1 MAVSSFD
8 GTDQGFELI
17 VNPHARAVIIT
28 LTGLIFYDTDPFHDR
43 DELLREAY
51 EAVGDIG
58 PLRLQRVWPH
68 MPGLP
73 PLQFAQAE
81 QSALQVTYVVDARA
95 VGGEISLVYLGPRTP
110 VADVLMQLPT
120 FRQAGPT
127 GPEILRG
134 LHEGQLRLL
143 HQEVVISPTTSL
155 DSDPPVCLTLVPH
168 RRPHTMGQAR
178 ARTET
183 STQPTADATL
193 SHPGGNTAASAPQA
207 NPSAAG
213 WISLG
218 LLRQGWLRNV
228 LLAGYFATLAS
239 AGRAVSEPTDL
250 TGTARTMPLP
260 RFQPDLVY
268 HDASMHLRLQQGFVT
283 GLEGDFLPIVSG
295 YGTLHHDLE
304 VNVCLWAPDHFE
316 EFRVPGSMSRHRL
329 RETLTEK
336 ARSWGRGQVVPAAT
350 SPHALAVHF
359 VAVTTES
366 GYRTTLFASDTSC
379 ICIDVP
385 REAPQDFLLR
395 QCEAKL
401 RSDCV
406 RFLPMATPL
415 RHGDVIRV
423 ELDKEFGRAD
433 ASRFLLYSELAR
445 PSRWLD
451 VLPYRQIAVLTVHR
465 GVQIL
470 HDTVT
475 GRSPHSAVQAWLRE
489 RNHAP
494 RQAVEVLELSNL
506 VGFPCFQT
514 IVAGA
519 TNAVLWLH
527 DHFGNPNTGL
537 ALAAVGSFSVAVDVL
552 EACART
558 STSARA
564 VCSLVSTADLRTVQ
578 TVHGLCA
585 QGTGTKTLFVRM
597 AFDLQALPGD
607 SISVHRQRATVLRTR
622 PPTGLA
628 GSGRNPSSRQGA
640 ATTRAAS
647 PVRSP
652 SPRVAVPVCHPS
664 HLQDADGDL
673 RVIRCETADVT
684 CVVRCGPH
692 MQIWALK
699 IEGRWNGACTP
710 QVSWDA
716 VVSLGGLTPWDA
728 ADLVVTTE
736 DQWWRYP
743 QDLSTA
749 TGRCLTLHQTC
760 ESGREVLGQG
770 AAPSA
775 HQAASVVSVAL
786 WALGKAPLKW
796 LSLGWILG
804 VIARPAQQASPTSEE
819 SSNPNATDSEPSLP
833 FSTVAVEDQRD
844 ECWNPPLTPALEAS
858 AMAAMFPLDPQ
869 HIYPWLCSLGATSH
883 DLRLWTAMRGPALVR
898 WTDTASE
905 FDQALRF
912 GGFCPEE
919 HDLFV
924 AADTDPHTLELV
936 AVPRGQGSWW
946 IVRDLLSRELLR
958 PVIWFPCA
966 GHRLAV
972 TTNSAGEVNALAHH
986 SRLARCTI
994 PPQGARATVVN
1005 PVDGF
1010 TAALG
1015 QGGLILA
1022 LGSAW
1027 RTVPLMST
1035 ISLVCL
1041 LLAGL
1046 PGVSGAQ
1053 VASTGIRPG
1062 RQLSLVAMWLL
1073 DVEVWT
1079 GHSMQQAVQI
1089 PQVRVYTA
1097 IRIWIVDHP
1106 SPIQLSGP
1114 PWPTEEEIHGIVQL
1128 GGFGVERG
1136 TLIPIRGA
1144 ADPAIYDA
1152 AYVPLHFG
1160 HSGIAAC
1167 LVQLDGRAAV
1177 FAFDAQHFDWAAFG
1191 RWVAD
1196 VFRDATPSQSF
1207 GFSLGNCGYSYGQAV
1222 QIRNGDLVVLH
1233 CPRHRHTAYLAP
1245 PDPWALESPP
1255 PLPARML
1262 QTGPTRE
1269 APINAYLV
1277 PQGAEGVG
1285 TGGHRRWAL
1294 SLAVGPSSLQPAL
1307 PAGPASSTACGVP
1320 AAAVICSRNSCP
1332 SLQACPSLITQR
1344 HAAIQ
1349 TEPGTATLDDV
1360 WWAIQDMQ
1368 CQLAALA
1375 AQAHVPA
1382 AEGLPSAEVPLLQGR
1397 GREVDTT
1404 PTFRGTENSG
1414 SLRPAL
1420 LVPGICLFAGVALQK
1435 HSAARTWVMPL
1446 AFLLPIWGAPTLAGD
1461 RSRSR
1466 SPVPA
1471 GRHMP
1476 FLHSGG
1482 QGPCGSTGQH
1492 RHAHTLGHFPGR
1504 PLAVSVAEDSR
1515 ARTSAPISEEQPLNF
1530 LRVADAPSIQH
1541 VQSVYLQAEA
1551 SAGMGV
1557 RLGASLTRVP
1567 LCLHDPFQRR
1577 GCAPLWLPGGSP
1589 GQAAL
1594 ANDFLQDHA
1603 LLRGWPALVPVRPQP
1618 DCGAL
1623 HMIPR
1628 AVDPLRANVILRGDD
1643 ERLWAVSLPSHLT
1656 GDDVQHLTLEG
1667 SRISLRTPQEEG
1679 STAATTAMTLR
1690 DGDCVRFAYAGP
1702 PRPEP
1707 VPNGSYT
1714 SRSTGWR
1721 PLFWLTLLS
1730 PGLGRMRWVLLC
1742 WLCTG
1747 ACAMFEPR
1755 STGPVFVP
1763 FPDYVRQGLHTNL
1776 VRVGRF
1782 PWRTHFDE
1790 ANLLMLVEGRQC
1802 QVACLSPFWG
1812 AGKAVSVDAEAS
1824 CTHSFSRA
1832 DKDRILWADGY
1843 APVWPAPVAV
1853 ELTVVPTPPD
1863 PTTVC
1868 IVARVWHA
1876 TVALLTPR
1884 VVTVEWLLRTLR
1896 HVFGRHA
1903 LALALPPQ
1911 IRRQATAGTSYLQL
1925 RSGDYILA
1933 IPEMATGPGTTATD
1947 DESFLRHAVPWSL
1960 PFRILAPVRIR
1971 LWRPGDKLP
1980 QQVSVEAGSTW
1991 DPDLLTFSSFLLS
2004 HLAGSWVPVP
2014 WVNDEVP
2021 NLVCASAH
2029 QDTAIVLHESEGG
2042 CSCVCLDNPCT
2053 EESLATA
2060 LSAAPSTLRIVGG
2073 VLRANRP
2080 FTLRD
2085 GDIVL
2090 SASHTP
2096 RTSEENIVDAH
2107 PVSST
2112 SGVSHSQ
2119 ALSRAFL
2126 VAILSALSD
2135 NPLIR
2140 LGSLLSILSTS
2151 QAMDTV
2157 ADNTCSQPASSSR
2170 DRSRSPVS
2178 EQLRDLPVHEAGRV
2192 HAIPLIAQLA
2202 GPSPDSCPIQV
2213 WCPFAG
2219 VTAAVSVR
2227 IEAFWQQIE
2236 AIALQH
2242 SPTGTQG
2249 VAVCNPPLSRGSLQL
2264 VVRGPAEYATVIVD
2278 GLGTTFAVLLPTV
2291 ITLDALKTAMTV
2303 RVGVPVRIDVPL
2315 PCLILGAI
2323 DSNLYLRNGDRLS
2336 IALASAHP
2344 LRQLAAWPWFR
2355 DWQEAGQEA
2364 VWHNTFLVVHSG
2376 TVVLWA
2382 PDTPA
2387 TAVAIPGG
2395 SHWDPRG
2402 MTIRSPGGRALN
2414 GRWVPMP
2421 VRPSR
2426 KPWLLR
2432 RSADKLRRAVL
2443 LSGDTPV
2450 CRHLHQAE
2458 AAAYLEEGA
2467 YVVSAGVNDKLP
2479 DLPDPELRD
2488 GDWLAVDEVAASDVE
2503 VRTVILMDTDLLIN
2517 GRPLSGRLQ
2526 GGAHRPIN
2534 PDGEGGNISLARE
2547 ACYLL
2552 AWGAP
2557 SSPELAVSTDACG
2570 AGYCDLTDAAALLAD
2585 LLQVW
2590 GAPLHTELPQGSR
2603 LGKAW
2608 QSFPV
2613 WPGGVPDALLV
2624 STDGSG
2630 EGHGASGLEWHHL
2643 PLCTAAGLLPELNNL
2658 GRGYGLY
2665 SCPPLVPE
2673 LGAQPSSHGQAAAGG
2688 ARDCARVKVVSAN
2701 IQTIKDDRKSFFSA
2715 AAGGQ
2720 RRAFL
2725 GKQAQALSIDVLC
2738 LQECRSNAGRYAAG
2752 PYLTWRSGHEKG
2764 QYGVEIWV
2772 HQGAFGGDLQLQ
2784 DWRIVASSPRYLV
2797 IRCQRPAFPVVIISA
2812 HAPHAD
2818 RPQQDIVD
2826 FWSALRREIHAL
2838 PLSTPLL
2845 IGVDA
2850 NADFTAA
2857 DGEGQLIGILWT
2869 GALHGK
2875 GICNFFPS
2883 HKTISLRL
2891 PPLGA
2896 VCIKGK
2902 PGHGSTLPANA
2913 GATIIFWFLQVV
2925 SVRHPRNAFWNLI
2938 SSTALLITS
2947 RSPAAYK
2954 SAQKRWQMHR
2964 FHRFAK
2970 AEQRPDRVVPRQPY
2984 ISDEALEVL
2993 TALKERRRQLRSH
3006 ARVCSRNL
3014 MHLAFR
3020 IWSTPDR
3027 PRGHVRQC
3035 VRNGHRTYARTWL
3048 AVLRMKEHAH
3058 WLARRDKAAH
3068 FQQLTQSATDF
3079 WLDTG
3084 RAMEATHRLRWAS
3097 KRAAERRKVFAA
3109 GGHDIDADLLRQFQQ
3124 QEDGQRLTAQEL
3136 QAELRKAS
3144 ASSCRPCS
3152 GALPSL
3158 LDVEH
3163 QCRRQ
3168 KLRKAP
3174 GPDRISNGLWKG
3186 QPVAAAQW
3194 LWMLCAD
3201 IAGRGRE
3208 PPQFKAALVC
3218 ALHKKGPAS
3227 VPSNYRSIALLN
3239 GIAKIWHGHVRH
3251 SLGQQVL
3258 GAYHPLQLGGR
3269 RGVHTGFAVA
3279 SFRSLVALSDFTGRS
3294 WFALF
3299 LDVQAAYYEADRQLL
3314 FGGDHGRAR
3323 QREASRLVSGLLADG
3338 VLRHRGMAE
3347 DVCALQEDCVRC
3359 SHWSLCGHDAI
3370 ILAGRGSRPG
3380 DGLADVLFGAIFA
3393 QILDD
3398 VEAQLVSLRIGHR
3411 SASEA
3416 VGGPCRPIQIAWADD
3431 LSVLVDADSATQLAD
3446 EVPVVTRV
3454 VVETAEMYR
3463 LRVNLGPGK
3472 TEGLLHL
3479 RGPGAPAARAALLLP
3494 SPQVPF
3500 SPGRTLRLV
3509 AEYKYLGVPQTAPD
3523 NGRRDAEASVQRGQ
3537 AAWSQA
3543 NGLMRSPS
3551 LPVEVKVAWFTG
3563 RVLPAAY
3570 SSLATALVDS
3580 GRVWTIYQGFF
3591 DRCQR
3596 SLVASW
3602 SVSHHLTR
3610 EALDVLVPAATPQVA
3625 TILCRA
3631 RLAVQIATTAP
3642 AAVLDLVEASCERD
3656 LPWTSLLKDAVCT
3669 VGTFAGLSPDQLRDS
3684 PMRIARA
3691 HERLLR
3697 GACRRFGRFG
3707 SGLLAFHRLWRSRA
3721 IRVQTGTIGQSHP
3734 VQCPT
3739 CGWIGRTAQALAAH
3753 RHRKHG
3759 TLARATELCN
3769 GTTCSWCLRDFHS
3782 SDRLKYHI
3790 ATSAGRRLP
3799 LEISVGAHHQYG
3811 SGTKRRGPQ
3820 QHRRL
3825 PPIQLCGPRNA
3836 TPAERHALDNDQ
3848 PWDAAALLVEW
3859 EEAQASPEVE
3869 ETPHTGAAESEAAT
3883 APGLPASASALAI
3896 AQLAGRSFFF
3906 QGQGHAPSPLWSGLR
3921 RGAAGWWLP
3930 HNWQHLARFWQAMAD
3945 SAALS
3950 PSILT
3955 GYRAAIRSLADVRD
3969 VPAHCPVSG
3978 GISATGPELLLR
3990 HTLTFLH
3997 LARLVPLGHALCSD
4011 VPPSSC
4017 LRAALGCICP
4027 DAAWSLTVVRD
4038 HPAWIFASLGSSLS
4052 RLAFLFRHPPSPLAF
4067 AAPHQLSSP

>member
-1 MAVSSFD
+1 
-8 GTDQGFELI
+8 
-17 VNPHARAVIIT
+17 
-28 LTGLIFYDTDPFHDR
+28 
-43 DELLREAY
+43 
-51 EAVGDIG
+51 
-58 PLRLQRVWPH
+58 
-68 MPGLP
+68 
-73 PLQFAQAE
+73 
-81 QSALQVTYVVDARA
+81 
-95 VGGEISLVYLGPRTP
+95 
-110 VADVLMQLPT
+110 
-120 FRQAGPT
+120 
-127 GPEILRG
+127 
-134 LHEGQLRLL
+134 
-143 HQEVVISPTTSL
+143 
-155 DSDPPVCLTLVPH
+155 
-168 RRPHTMGQAR
+168 
-178 ARTET
+178 
-183 STQPTADATL
+183 
-193 SHPGGNTAASAPQA
+193 
-207 NPSAAG
+207 
-213 WISLG
+213 
-218 LLRQGWLRNV
+218 
-228 LLAGYFATLAS
+228 
-239 AGRAVSEPTDL
+239 
-250 TGTARTMPLP
+250 MPLP

-304 VNVCLWAPDHFE
+304 VNVCLWAPEHFE

-451 VLPYRQIAVLTVHR
+451 VLPYRQLAVLTVHR

-489 RNHAP
+489 RNHVP
-494 RQAVEVLELSNL
+494 RQAVEVPELSNM

-564 VCSLVSTADLRTVQ
+564 VCSLVSTADLRTVH

-585 QGTGTKTLFVRM
+585 KGTGTKTLFVRM

-622 PPTGLA
+622 TPTGLA
-628 GSGRNPSSRQGA
+628 GSGRSPASRQGA
-640 ATTRAAS
+640 AATR
-647 PVRSP
+647 
-652 SPRVAVPVCHPS
+652 
-664 HLQDADGDL
+664 DADGDL
-673 RVIRCETADVT
+673 RVIRCEADD
-684 CVVRCGPH
+684 
-692 MQIWALK
+692 
-699 IEGRWNGACTP
+699 
-710 QVSWDA
+710 VSWDA
-716 VVSLGGLTPWDA
+716 VVSLSGLTPWDA

-736 DQWWRYP
+736 DKVAGG
-743 QDLSTA
+743 LSVTY
-749 TGRCLTLHQTC
+749 L
-760 ESGREVLGQG
+760 V
-770 AAPSA
+770 
-775 HQAASVVSVAL
+775 ASS
-786 WALGKAPLKW
+786 
-796 LSLGWILG
+796 
-804 VIARPAQQASPTSEE
+804 
-819 SSNPNATDSEPSLP
+819 
-833 FSTVAVEDQRD
+833 
-844 ECWNPPLTPALEAS
+844 
-858 AMAAMFPLDPQ
+858 
-869 HIYPWLCSLGATSH
+869 
-883 DLRLWTAMRGPALVR
+883 
-898 WTDTASE
+898 
-905 FDQALRF
+905 FDQSY
-912 GGFCPEE
+912 GF
-919 HDLFV
+919 
-924 AADTDPHTLELV
+924 
-936 AVPRGQGSWW
+936 
-946 IVRDLLSRELLR
+946 
-958 PVIWFPCA
+958 PVLDI
-966 GHRLAV
+966 
-972 TTNSAGEVNALAHH
+972 
-986 SRLARCTI
+986 
-994 PPQGARATVVN
+994 
-1005 PVDGF
+1005 
-1010 TAALG
+1010 
-1015 QGGLILA
+1015 
-1022 LGSAW
+1022 
-1027 RTVPLMST
+1027 
-1035 ISLVCL
+1035 
-1041 LLAGL
+1041 
-1046 PGVSGAQ
+1046 GVSGAQ
-1053 VASTGIRPG
+1053 VVSTGIRPG
-1062 RQLSLVAMWLL
+1062 RQLGLVAMWLL

-1079 GHSMQQAVQI
+1079 GNSMQQAVQI

-1106 SPIQLSGP
+1106 SSIQLSGP

-1136 TLIPIRGA
+1136 TLISIRGA
-1144 ADPAIYDA
+1144 ADPAVYDA
-1152 AYVPLHFG
+1152 AYVLLHFG
-1160 HSGIAAC
+1160 HSGMAAC
-1167 LVQLDGRAAV
+1167 FVQLDGRAAV
-1177 FAFDAQHFDWAAFG
+1177 FAFDVQYFDWAAFG

-1196 VFRDATPSQSF
+1196 VFRAPRELVQVVTAGGHSASPLALVHSSQL
-1207 GFSLGNCGYSYGQAV
+1207 SL
-1222 QIRNGDLVVLH
+1222 
-1233 CPRHRHTAYLAP
+1233 LALR
-1245 PDPWALESPP
+1245 A
-1255 PLPARML
+1255 PLPV
-1262 QTGPTRE
+1262 GP
-1269 APINAYLV
+1269 A
-1277 PQGAEGVG
+1277 
-1285 TGGHRRWAL
+1285 RRWSHNGMLL
-1294 SLAVGPSSLQPAL
+1294 SKRRMSQRPKVCPLQRFPY
-1307 PAGPASSTACGVP
+1307 CKV
-1320 AAAVICSRNSCP
+1320 
-1332 SLQACPSLITQR
+1332 
-1344 HAAIQ
+1344 
-1349 TEPGTATLDDV
+1349 E
-1360 WWAIQDMQ
+1360 
-1368 CQLAALA
+1368 
-1375 AQAHVPA
+1375 
-1382 AEGLPSAEVPLLQGR
+1382 AEMA
-1397 GREVDTT
+1397 
-1404 PTFRGTENSG
+1404 
-1414 SLRPAL
+1414 
-1420 LVPGICLFAGVALQK
+1420 

-1446 AFLLPIWGAPTLAGD
+1446 AFLLPIWGAPTLEAKCLVGL
-1461 RSRSR
+1461 
-1466 SPVPA
+1466 PA
-1471 GRHMP
+1471 
-1476 FLHSGG
+1476 
-1482 QGPCGSTGQH
+1482 
-1492 RHAHTLGHFPGR
+1492 
-1504 PLAVSVAEDSR
+1504 
-1515 ARTSAPISEEQPLNF
+1515 
-1530 LRVADAPSIQH
+1530 SI
-1541 VQSVYLQAEA
+1541 
-1551 SAGMGV
+1551 GM
-1557 RLGASLTRVP
+1557 RIR
-1567 LCLHDPFQRR
+1567 
-1577 GCAPLWLPGGSP
+1577 
-1589 GQAAL
+1589 QAAL

-1643 ERLWAVSLPSHLT
+1643 ERLWAVSFPSHLT
-1656 GDDVQHLTLEG
+1656 VDDVQHLTLEG
-1667 SRISLRTPQEEG
+1667 SRISLRTPQEAG
-1679 STAATTAMTLR
+1679 STTATAAMNLR

-1707 VPNGSYT
+1707 ASDGSYT
-1714 SRSTGWR
+1714 SRSTGR
-1721 PLFWLTLLS
+1721 MPLFWLTLFS

-1747 ACAMFEPR
+1747 AFAMFEPR

-1763 FPDYVRQGLHTNL
+1763 FFPDYVRQGLHTNL

-1782 PWRTHFDE
+1782 PWRAHFDE

-1812 AGKAVSVDAEAS
+1812 AGKAVIVDAEAS

-1884 VVTVEWLLRTLR
+1884 VVTVEWLLR
-1896 HVFGRHA
+1896 A
-1903 LALALPPQ
+1903 LSKQ
-1911 IRRQATAGTSYLQL
+1911 GKQL

-1933 IPEMATGPGTTATD
+1933 IPEMVTGPGTTATD

-1960 PFRILAPVRIR
+1960 PFRILAPVRVR
-1971 LWRPGDKLP
+1971 LWRPGDKIP

-1991 DPDLLTFSSFLLS
+1991 DPDLLTFSSFPLS

-2021 NLVCASAH
+2021 NLVVCASAH

-2073 VLRANRP
+2073 VLRASRP

-2096 RTSEENIVDAH
+2096 RTSEENIADAH
-2107 PVSST
+2107 PASSA

-2126 VAILSALSD
+2126 VAILSVLSD

-2140 LGSLLSILSTS
+2140 LGSLLSILSAS

-2157 ADNTCSQPASSSR
+2157 ADDTCSQPASGSR

-2178 EQLRDLPVHEAGRV
+2178 AQLRDLPVHEAGRV

-2242 SPTGTQG
+2242 SP
-2249 VAVCNPPLSRGSLQL
+2249 
-2264 VVRGPAEYATVIVD
+2264 TVIVD

-2344 LRQLAAWPWFR
+2344 LRQPAAWPWFR

-2376 TVVLWA
+2376 VVVLWS
-2382 PDTPA
+2382 PDTTA
-2387 TAVAIPGG
+2387 TAVTIPAG

-2432 RSADKLRRAVL
+2432 RSADKLRRTVL

-2488 GDWLAVDEVAASDVE
+2488 GDWLAVDEDAASDAPPAW
-2503 VRTVILMDTDLLIN
+2503 N
-2517 GRPLSGRLQ
+2517 GTISRFARPP
-2526 GGAHRPIN
+2526 A
-2534 PDGEGGNISLARE
+2534 
-2547 ACYLL
+2547 
-2552 AWGAP
+2552 
-2557 SSPELAVSTDACG
+2557 
-2570 AGYCDLTDAAALLAD
+2570 
-2585 LLQVW
+2585 
-2590 GAPLHTELPQGSR
+2590 
-2603 LGKAW
+2603 
-2608 QSFPV
+2608 SFPD
-2613 WPGGVPDALLV
+2613 W
-2624 STDGSG
+2624 
-2630 EGHGASGLEWHHL
+2630 
-2643 PLCTAAGLLPELNNL
+2643 NNL

-2665 SCPPLVPE
+2665 
-2673 LGAQPSSHGQAAAGG
+2673 
-2688 ARDCARVKVVSAN
+2688 
-2701 IQTIKDDRKSFFSA
+2701 DDRKFFFSA

-2725 GKQAQALSIDVLC
+2725 GKQAQALSLDVLC
-2738 LQECRSNAGRYAAG
+2738 LQECRSNAGRYVAG

-2784 DWRIVASSPRYLV
+2784 DWRIVASSPRYLA

-2826 FWSALRREIHAL
+2826 FWTTSLRH
-2838 PLSTPLL
+2838 PLL
-2845 IGVDA
+2845 G
-2850 NADFTAA
+2850 AA
-2857 DGEGQLIGILWT
+2857 
-2869 GALHGK
+2869 
-2875 GICNFFPS
+2875 
-2883 HKTISLRL
+2883 
-2891 PPLGA
+2891 
-2896 VCIKGK
+2896 CIKGK
-2902 PGHGSTLPANA
+2902 LGVIRATSSQCLPEFDIINSTLDHVPISCGLQICAETVANA
-2913 GATIIFWFLQVV
+2913 QDRRRRPIPPDSVATAIASRVWENF
-2925 SVRHPRNAFWNLI
+2925 SYPGDPERAT
-2938 SSTALLITS
+2938 SALT
-2947 RSPAAYK
+2947 K
-2954 SAQKRWQMHR
+2954 R

-2984 ISDEALEVL
+2984 ISDEAITVL

-3035 VRNGHRTYARTWL
+3035 VRNGHRAYARTWL

-3144 ASSCRPCS
+3144 ESSCRPCS

-3201 IAGRGRE
+3201 IAGRGKE
-3208 PPQFKAALVC
+3208 PPQFKAALVQC
-3218 ALHKKGPAS
+3218 
-3227 VPSNYRSIALLN
+3227 
-3239 GIAKIWHGHVRH
+3239 
-3251 SLGQQVL
+3251 
-3258 GAYHPLQLGGR
+3258 R
-3269 RGVHTGFAVA
+3269 RRVHTGFAVA
-3279 SFRSLVALSDFTGRS
+3279 SFRSLVALSDFAGRS

-3314 FGGDHGRAR
+3314 FGQDHGRAR

-3347 DVCALQEDCVRC
+3347 DVCALLEDCVRC

-3398 VEAQLVSLRIGHR
+3398 VEAQLVSLQIGHR

-3446 EVPVVTRV
+3446 
-3454 VVETAEMYR
+3454 
-3463 LRVNLGPGK
+3463 
-3472 TEGLLHL
+3472 
-3479 RGPGAPAARAALLLP
+3479 
-3494 SPQVPF
+3494 
-3500 SPGRTLRLV
+3500 
-3509 AEYKYLGVPQTAPD
+3509 
-3523 NGRRDAEASVQRGQ
+3523 
-3537 AAWSQA
+3537 
-3543 NGLMRSPS
+3543 
-3551 LPVEVKVAWFTG
+3551 
-3563 RVLPAAY
+3563 
-3570 SSLATALVDS
+3570 
-3580 GRVWTIYQGFF
+3580 
-3591 DRCQR
+3591 
-3596 SLVASW
+3596 
-3602 SVSHHLTR
+3602 

-3691 HERLLR
+3691 HDRLLR

-3721 IRVQTGTIGQSHP
+3721 IRAQTGTIGQSNP
-3734 VQCPT
+3734 VQCPM

-3790 ATSAGRRLP
+3790 VTSAGCRLP

-3836 TPAERHALDNDQ
+3836 TPAERLALDNDQ

-3859 EEAQASPEVE
+3859 EEAQASLEAE
-3869 ETPHTGAAESEAAT
+3869 EPPHTVAAESEAAT
-3883 APGLPASASALAI
+3883 APCLPASASALAI

-3906 QGQGHAPSPLWSGLR
+3906 QDQGLAPSPLWSGLR

-3930 HNWQHLARFWQAMAD
+3930 HIWQNIARFWQAMAD

-3997 LARLVPLGHALCSD
+3997 LARLVPLGHALCSA

-4027 DAAWSLTVVRD
+4027 DAAWSLTVLQD
-4038 HPAWIFASLGSSLS
+4038 HPVWIFASLGSSLS

-4067 AAPHQLSSP
+4067 AAPHQLSSS

>member
-1 MAVSSFD
+1 MFWRICTVIFLGSFARLARQLCHQLLGRLCLGIGLPSYLVLCPTCLCSSLRRSRTSGKTGIGKHVRVGFLLWLIASSHVHAAGSGPAFQPQTEPDIGSSGHSCPPDPEGCMRMTHDAMSLVQVRHSRRFRGESLLTVGTVPRVHGLHELEGPLINAAAGLPNPGNPEPHCLRSIAVFVAGHTSGGPIQVAIDTRLHGVQLHRVILQLVGLSFQLWHVHELQTLLPALPLEQVVVIPNDVAWNQACIPVDLCALGGTISVVRGPRQQLASYFLVAAARSQDLALDLANTVCRTRHGFFEPECQALLLHGNDALQALPVYAEESRGSRSPTHSIEHRMAVSSFD
-8 GTDQGFELI
+8 GTDQGFEMI

-95 VGGEISLVYLGPRTP
+95 IGGEISLVYLGPQTP

-120 FRQAGPT
+120 FRQAGPN

-134 LHEGQLRLL
+134 IHDGHLRVLH
-143 HQEVVISPTTSL
+143 HEVVISPATSL
-155 DSDPPVCLTLVPH
+155 DSEPPVCLTLVPH
-168 RRPHTMGQAR
+168 RRPHMGQAR

-183 STQPTADATL
+183 TQPTADTTL
-193 SHPGGNTAASAPQA
+193 PHPGGNPAAPAPRVD
-207 NPSAAG
+207 PSAAG

-228 LLAGYFATLAS
+228 LLAGYFVTLVS
-239 AGRAVSEPTDL
+239 AGRADSEPTDL
-250 TGTARTMPLP
+250 TGTARTMHIP
-260 RFQPDLVY
+260 RFQPDLAY
-268 HDASMHLRLQQGFVT
+268 HDASMHLRLQQGFVS

-304 VNVCLWAPDHFE
+304 VNACLWAPEHFE

-336 ARSWGRGQVVPAAT
+336 ARSWGRGQIVPAAT

-366 GYRTTLFASDTSC
+366 GHRTTLFAADTSC
-379 ICIDVP
+379 VCIDVP

-433 ASRFLLYSELAR
+433 ASRFLLYSEIAR

-451 VLPYRQIAVLTVHR
+451 VLPYRQIAVLTAHR

-475 GRSPHSAVQAWLRE
+475 GRSPHGAVQAWLRE
-489 RNHAP
+489 RNYAP

-506 VGFPCFQT
+506 VGFPCFHT

-537 ALAAVGSFSVAVDVL
+537 AVTAVGSFSVAVDVL

-585 QGTGTKTLFVRM
+585 RGSGTKTLFVRM

-622 PPTGLA
+622 IPPGIA
-628 GSGRNPSSRQGA
+628 RSGRNPPSRQGA
-640 ATTRAAS
+640 AATRTAS

-652 SPRVAVPVCHPS
+652 SPRATVPVCHPS

-673 RVIRCETADVT
+673 PVIRCEAADVT

-736 DQWWRYP
+736 DRWWRYP

-760 ESGREVLGQG
+760 ESGREVPGQG
-770 AAPSA
+770 AVPSV
-775 HQAASVVSVAL
+775 HQAASVASVAL

-796 LSLGWILG
+796 LSIGWILG
-804 VIARPAQQASPTSEE
+804 VTARPAQQESPTSEE
-819 SSNPNATDSEPSLP
+819 SSNPNATDSEPSPP
-833 FSTVAVEDQRD
+833 FSTAAVEDQRD

-858 AMAAMFPLDPQ
+858 AMAAMLPIDPQ
-869 HIYPWLCSLGATSH
+869 QIYPWLCSLGAASH

-905 FDQALRF
+905 FDQALRL
-912 GGFCPEE
+912 GGFCPEDHE
-919 HDLFV
+919 LFA

-958 PVIWFPCA
+958 PVTWLPCA

-994 PPQGARATVVN
+994 PPQGGRATVVN

-1027 RTVPLMST
+1027 RTAPLLST
-1035 ISLVCL
+1035 ISLACL
-1041 LLAGL
+1041 LLAEL
-1046 PGVSGAQ
+1046 PGAFGLRAAPISL
-1053 VASTGIRPG
+1053 RPG
-1062 RQLSLVAMWLL
+1062 RQLGLVAMWLL

-1079 GHSMQQAVQI
+1079 GQSMQQTVQI

-1136 TLIPIRGA
+1136 TLIPIRGT

-1160 HSGIAAC
+1160 HSGITAC

-1177 FAFDAQHFDWAAFG
+1177 FAFDAQHFDWDAFG
-1191 RWVAD
+1191 RWVGD
-1196 VFRDATPSQSF
+1196 VFREATLAQPF
-1207 GFSLGNCGYSYGQAV
+1207 GFRLGNCGYSYGQAV

-1277 PQGAEGVG
+1277 PQSTEGVG
-1285 TGGHRRWAL
+1285 VGGHRRWAL

-1307 PAGPASSTACGVP
+1307 PASPASSAGCGIP
-1320 AAAVICSRNSCP
+1320 TAAAICSRNSCP

-1344 HAAIQ
+1344 HAAVQ

-1397 GREVDTT
+1397 SRDADTT
-1404 PTFRGTENSG
+1404 STFRGTENSG

-1420 LVPGICLFAGVALQK
+1420 LVPGICLLVGVTLPK
-1435 HSAARTWVMPL
+1435 HSAARTWLMPL

-1466 SPVPA
+1466 SPVPT

-1504 PLAVSVAEDSR
+1504 PLAVSVADDNR
-1515 ARTSAPISEEQPLNF
+1515 ARTSVPISDERPLNF
-1530 LRVADAPSIQH
+1530 LRVADAPSIRH
-1541 VQSVYLQAEA
+1541 VQSVYLQADA

-1557 RLGASLTRVP
+1557 RLGASLARVP
-1567 LCLHDPFQRR
+1567 LRLHDPFQQR
-1577 GCAPLWLPGGSP
+1577 GCAPLWLPVGSP

-1603 LLRGWPALVPVRPQP
+1603 LLRG
-1618 DCGAL
+1618 
-1623 HMIPR
+1623 
-1628 AVDPLRANVILRGDD
+1628 
-1643 ERLWAVSLPSHLT
+1643 
-1656 GDDVQHLTLEG
+1656 
-1667 SRISLRTPQEEG
+1667 
-1679 STAATTAMTLR
+1679 
-1690 DGDCVRFAYAGP
+1690 
-1702 PRPEP
+1702 
-1707 VPNGSYT
+1707 
-1714 SRSTGWR
+1714 
-1721 PLFWLTLLS
+1721 
-1730 PGLGRMRWVLLC
+1730 
-1742 WLCTG
+1742 
-1747 ACAMFEPR
+1747 
-1755 STGPVFVP
+1755 
-1763 FPDYVRQGLHTNL
+1763 
-1776 VRVGRF
+1776 
-1782 PWRTHFDE
+1782 
-1790 ANLLMLVEGRQC
+1790 
-1802 QVACLSPFWG
+1802 
-1812 AGKAVSVDAEAS
+1812 
-1824 CTHSFSRA
+1824 
-1832 DKDRILWADGY
+1832 
-1843 APVWPAPVAV
+1843 
-1853 ELTVVPTPPD
+1853 
-1863 PTTVC
+1863 
-1868 IVARVWHA
+1868 
-1876 TVALLTPR
+1876 
-1884 VVTVEWLLRTLR
+1884 
-1896 HVFGRHA
+1896 
-1903 LALALPPQ
+1903 
-1911 IRRQATAGTSYLQL
+1911 
-1925 RSGDYILA
+1925 
-1933 IPEMATGPGTTATD
+1933 
-1947 DESFLRHAVPWSL
+1947 
-1960 PFRILAPVRIR
+1960 
-1971 LWRPGDKLP
+1971 
-1980 QQVSVEAGSTW
+1980 
-1991 DPDLLTFSSFLLS
+1991 
-2004 HLAGSWVPVP
+2004 
-2014 WVNDEVP
+2014 
-2021 NLVCASAH
+2021 
-2029 QDTAIVLHESEGG
+2029 
-2042 CSCVCLDNPCT
+2042 
-2053 EESLATA
+2053 
-2060 LSAAPSTLRIVGG
+2060 
-2073 VLRANRP
+2073 
-2080 FTLRD
+2080 
-2085 GDIVL
+2085 
-2090 SASHTP
+2090 
-2096 RTSEENIVDAH
+2096 
-2107 PVSST
+2107 
-2112 SGVSHSQ
+2112 
-2119 ALSRAFL
+2119 
-2126 VAILSALSD
+2126 
-2135 NPLIR
+2135 
-2140 LGSLLSILSTS
+2140 
-2151 QAMDTV
+2151 
-2157 ADNTCSQPASSSR
+2157 
-2170 DRSRSPVS
+2170 
-2178 EQLRDLPVHEAGRV
+2178 
-2192 HAIPLIAQLA
+2192 
-2202 GPSPDSCPIQV
+2202 
-2213 WCPFAG
+2213 
-2219 VTAAVSVR
+2219 
-2227 IEAFWQQIE
+2227 
-2236 AIALQH
+2236 
-2242 SPTGTQG
+2242 
-2249 VAVCNPPLSRGSLQL
+2249 
-2264 VVRGPAEYATVIVD
+2264 
-2278 GLGTTFAVLLPTV
+2278 
-2291 ITLDALKTAMTV
+2291 
-2303 RVGVPVRIDVPL
+2303 
-2315 PCLILGAI
+2315 
-2323 DSNLYLRNGDRLS
+2323 
-2336 IALASAHP
+2336 
-2344 LRQLAAWPWFR
+2344 
-2355 DWQEAGQEA
+2355 
-2364 VWHNTFLVVHSG
+2364 
-2376 TVVLWA
+2376 
-2382 PDTPA
+2382 
-2387 TAVAIPGG
+2387 
-2395 SHWDPRG
+2395 
-2402 MTIRSPGGRALN
+2402 
-2414 GRWVPMP
+2414 
-2421 VRPSR
+2421 
-2426 KPWLLR
+2426 
-2432 RSADKLRRAVL
+2432 
-2443 LSGDTPV
+2443 
-2450 CRHLHQAE
+2450 
-2458 AAAYLEEGA
+2458 
-2467 YVVSAGVNDKLP
+2467 
-2479 DLPDPELRD
+2479 
-2488 GDWLAVDEVAASDVE
+2488 
-2503 VRTVILMDTDLLIN
+2503 
-2517 GRPLSGRLQ
+2517 
-2526 GGAHRPIN
+2526 
-2534 PDGEGGNISLARE
+2534 
-2547 ACYLL
+2547 
-2552 AWGAP
+2552 
-2557 SSPELAVSTDACG
+2557 
-2570 AGYCDLTDAAALLAD
+2570 
-2585 LLQVW
+2585 
-2590 GAPLHTELPQGSR
+2590 
-2603 LGKAW
+2603 
-2608 QSFPV
+2608 
-2613 WPGGVPDALLV
+2613 
-2624 STDGSG
+2624 
-2630 EGHGASGLEWHHL
+2630 
-2643 PLCTAAGLLPELNNL
+2643 
-2658 GRGYGLY
+2658 
-2665 SCPPLVPE
+2665 
-2673 LGAQPSSHGQAAAGG
+2673 
-2688 ARDCARVKVVSAN
+2688 
-2701 IQTIKDDRKSFFSA
+2701 
-2715 AAGGQ
+2715 GQ
-2720 RRAFL
+2720 RW
-2725 GKQAQALSIDVLC
+2725 
-2738 LQECRSNAGRYAAG
+2738 YAAG

-2784 DWRIVASSPRYLV
+2784 DWRIVASSPRYLI
-2797 IRCQRPAFPVVIISA
+2797 IRCQRSAFPVVIISA

-2857 DGEGQLIGILWT
+2857 DSEGQLIGDLVDGRPPREGDLQLLSFAQDHFLEAPATWSRLHQGQTWTWQHSSGKCRRHDHILFSA
-2869 GALHGK
+2869 GG
-2875 GICNFFPS
+2875 
-2883 HKTISLRL
+2883 LRATSSQCL
-2891 PPLGA
+2891 PEFD
-2896 VCIKGK
+2896 IIN
-2902 PGHGSTLPANA
+2902 STLDHVPISCSLHICAEPVANA
-2913 GATIIFWFLQVV
+2913 QDRRRRPIPPDSVATAIASRVWEGF
-2925 SVRHPRNAFWNLI
+2925 SYPGDPEKA
-2938 SSTALLITS
+2938 TAALT
-2947 RSPAAYK
+2947 K
-2954 SAQKRWQMHR
+2954 R
-2964 FHRFAK
+2964 FHRFAR
-2970 AEQRPDRVVPRQPY
+2970 AEQRPARVVPRQPY

-2993 TALKERRRQLRSH
+2993 TSLKERRRQLRSH

-3014 MHLAFR
+3014 LHLAFR

-3035 VRNGHRTYARTWL
+3035 VRNGHRAYARTWL
-3048 AVLRMKEHAH
+3048 VVLRLKEHAH

-3136 QAELRKAS
+3136 QAELRK
-3144 ASSCRPCS
+3144 SSVSSRRPCP

-3201 IAGRGRE
+3201 IAGQGQE

-3314 FGGDHGRAR
+3314 FGHDHGRAR
-3323 QREASRLVSGLLADG
+3323 QREASRLVSSLLTDG

-3347 DVCALQEDCVRC
+3347 DVCALLEDCVRC

-3398 VEAQLVSLRIGHR
+3398 VETQLVSLQIGHR

-3570 SSLATALVDS
+3570 SSLATALVNS

-3625 TILCRA
+3625 TTLCRA
-3631 RLAVQIATTAP
+3631 RLAVQIATAAP

-3656 LPWTSLLKDAVCT
+3656 LSWTSLLKDAVCT

-3684 PMRIARA
+3684 PMRICRA

-3697 GACRRFGRFG
+3697 GACRRFGKFG

-3721 IRVQTGTIGQSHP
+3721 IRAQTGTIGQSHP

-3790 ATSAGRRLP
+3790 ATSAGCRLP

-3836 TPAERHALDNDQ
+3836 TPAERQAFDNDQ

-3869 ETPHTGAAESEAAT
+3869 GTSHTGAVESEVET
-3883 APGLPASASALAI
+3883 APGLPASASVLAI

-3906 QGQGHAPSPLWSGLR
+3906 QDQGQAPSPLWSGLR

-3930 HNWQHLARFWQAMAD
+3930 HTWQHLARFWQAMAD
-3945 SAALS
+3945 SDALS
-3950 PSILT
+3950 PAILI
-3955 GYRAAIRSLADVRD
+3955 GYRAATRSLATGHD

-3978 GISATGPELLLR
+3978 VISATGPELLLR

-4011 VPPSSC
+4011 VPPSSS

-4067 AAPHQLSSP
+4067 AAPHQLSSS